1 MTAKPILYER
11 AGVDGLCPSPVCWRA
26 RIALALKGV
35 EVERRAMRFA
45 DVEELAATTGSRTVP
60 VLAVDGA
67 MIVNSDAIA
76 AHLDAVAPSGPQLMA
91 GDAATVGADLEREL
105 GARIGPL
112 VGADFQRRLLPEDR
126 DYFKQSREARYGRS
140 FEEFEALRGGLE
152 LDLAFSLGRLEPQL
166 DEHRYLGGDEIAWSD
181 IVAYSYIAW
190 IAFASPRSM
199 PELVNPVRTWFER
212 LDADWRAICLEPTV
226 PEEPVLEEPAAE
238 PAP

>member
-1 MTAKPILYER
+1 MSAGPILYER
-11 AGVDGLCPSPVCWRA
+11 AGADGLCPSPVCWRT

-35 EVERRAMRFA
+35 EAERRPMRFA
-45 DVEELAATTGSRTVP
+45 DVEQLAATTGSRTVP
-60 VLAVDGA
+60 VLAVDGR
-67 MIVNSDAIA
+67 MIVDSDAIA
-76 AHLDAVAPSGPQLMA
+76 AHLDTMAPSGPQLMA

-112 VGADFQRRLLPEDR
+112 VGADFLRRLLPEDR

-140 FEEFEALRGGLE
+140 FEELETLRAGLE

-166 DEHRYLGGDEIAWSD
+166 EANRYLGGDEIAWPD
-181 IVAYSYIAW
+181 IVVYSYVAW

-212 LDADWRAICLEPTV
+212 HDAEWRAICLEPAI
-226 PEEPVLEEPAAE
+226 PGAPGAE